1 MAHNVGMSSP
11 RPVAINEHALEQLK
25 YIRETMART
34 GSFTAVPGWGGVAM
48 GVSALVAAIVAARQS
63 DPRMWGIVWMCEV
76 ILALAIGSAF
86 IHRKLTSGERE
97 IFGRPGRQF
106 FLSFSPPVF
115 AGGVLTWG
123 LYHHGDWAIMPG
135 LWLLL
140 YGAGVVTAGA
150 FSVRVVP
157 IMGVC
162 FMGLGAAALLS
173 PAAWGNWYLAF
184 GFGVVH
190 IVFGL
195 IIARR
200 YGG

>member
-1 MAHNVGMSSP
+1 MSSP
-11 RPVAINEHALEQLK
+11 RPVAITDHALEQLK
-25 YIRETMART
+25 YIRATMERT

-48 GVSALVAAIVAARQS
+48 GASALAAAVIAARET

-76 ILALAIGSAF
+76 VLALIIGTAF
-86 IHRKLTSGERE
+86 IQRKTRHGDRSV
-97 IFGRPGRQF
+97 FAAPGRQF
-106 FLSFSPPVF
+106 FLSFSPPVL
-115 AGGVLTWG
+115 AGGALTWI
-123 LYHHGDWAIMPG
+123 LYQQGAWTVMPG
-135 LWLLL
+135 MWLML

-157 IMGVC
+157 IMGLC
-162 FMGLGAAALLS
+162 FMLLGAAALAC
-173 PAAWGNWYLAF
+173 PPAWGNWFLAF

-190 IVFGL
+190 IIFGL

>member
-1 MAHNVGMSSP
+1 MSSP
-11 RPVAINEHALEQLK
+11 RPVAISEHALEQIK
-25 YIRETMART
+25 YIRETMERT
-34 GSFTAVPGWGGVAM
+34 DSFTAVPGWGGVAM
-48 GVSALVAAIVAARQS
+48 GASALAAAGIAARQS

-76 ILALAIGSAF
+76 ALAVAIGGAFVLHKTRHGDRGISAA
-86 IHRKLTSGERE
+86 
-97 IFGRPGRQF
+97 PGRRF
-106 FLSFSPPVF
+106 FLSFSPPVA
-115 AGGVLTWG
+115 AGGVLSWVLYRQDAWG
-123 LYHHGDWAIMPG
+123 VMPG
-135 LWLLL
+135 MWLLL

-157 IMGVC
+157 VMGLC
-162 FMGLGAAALLS
+162 FMALGAAALAC
-173 PAAWGNWYLAF
+173 PAAWGNWFLAF

>member
-1 MAHNVGMSSP
+1 MSAP
-11 RPVAINEHALEQLK
+11 KPVAISDHALEHLK
-25 YIRETMART
+25 YIRETMERT

-48 GVSALVAAIVAARQS
+48 GASALVAAVVAAMQS
-63 DPRMWGIVWMCEV
+63 DPRLWGIVWMCEV
-76 ILALAIGSAF
+76 VLALAIGSAF
-86 IHRKLTSGERE
+86 IRRKTRQEHRRALSA
-97 IFGRPGRQF
+97 PGRQF
-106 FLSFSPPVF
+106 FLSFSPPVA
-115 AGGVLTWG
+115 AGGILTWG
-123 LYHHGDWAIMPG
+123 LYREGLWTVMPG
-135 LWLLL
+135 MWLLL

-157 IMGVC
+157 IMGLC
-162 FMGLGAAALLS
+162 FMVLGGAALVS